1 MVNNKKEIV
10 SGNYYSDFN
19 GRTTL
24 FWTNR
29 SMIYN
34 MSATNVIQ
42 GTTYVNYPE
51 VPDPYGA
58 NISLTVD
65 NDAMM
70 NTYWTRV
77 SVNDLNKNT

>member
-1 MVNNKKEIV
+1 
-10 SGNYYSDFN
+10 
-19 GRTTL
+19 
-24 FWTNR
+24 
-29 SMIYN
+29 MIYN